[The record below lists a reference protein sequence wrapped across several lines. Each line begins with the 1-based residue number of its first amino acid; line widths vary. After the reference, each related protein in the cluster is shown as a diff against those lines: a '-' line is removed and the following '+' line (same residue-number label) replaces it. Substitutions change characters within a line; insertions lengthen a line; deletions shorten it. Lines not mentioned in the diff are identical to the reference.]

1 MSEVRFED
9 IALKIRT
16 QRHAIIASN
25 IANADTPGYQ
35 AKDLDFKEALE
46 RSNATMLSVSSTSKG
61 HIPSSEMKS
70 IYDHTSRLPSGIT
83 KFSRQ
88 NTVDLDQERASFID
102 NAIRTELAMKQAVEE
117 YSEIGDMLA
126 KMIK

>member
-1 MSEVRFED
+1 
-9 IALKIRT
+9 
-16 QRHAIIASN
+16 
-25 IANADTPGYQ
+25 
-35 AKDLDFKEALE
+35 
-46 RSNATMLSVSSTSKG
+46 MLSVSSTSKG

-70 IYDHTSRLPSGIT
+70 IYDTQVAFRPASQNSLDR
-83 KFSRQ
+83 

>member
-16 QRHAIIASN
+16 QRLAIIASN

-70 IYDHTSRLPSGIT
+70 IYDTQVAFRPASQNSLDR
-83 KFSRQ
+83 
-88 NTVDLDQERASFID
+88 NTVDLDQERRS
-102 NAIRTELAMKQAVEE
+102 EE
-117 YSEIGDMLA
+117 RRVGKECRSRWSPY
-126 KMIK
+126 